1 MSVLVLIAMWRMS
14 EAVPRFRKAVYWGAA
29 PLAVTPLIAWVD
41 APGVLDKMETDELG
55 TMLLALSALLF
66 ALLLAGA
73 AAKYQQLTACAEA
86 FDGSDDAF
94 AAKWRK
100 LCTWMVVLVILFGA
114 VLALTLLLTETQG
127 PFFYLNGGFTLLLAL
142 VPIALGLAAASIVE
156 LVYQY
161 RAAQMLE

>member
-1 MSVLVLIAMWRMS
+1 
-14 EAVPRFRKAVYWGAA
+14 
-29 PLAVTPLIAWVD
+29 
-41 APGVLDKMETDELG
+41 
-55 TMLLALSALLF
+55 
-66 ALLLAGA
+66 
-73 AAKYQQLTACAEA
+73 
-86 FDGSDDAF
+86 
-94 AAKWRK
+94 
-100 LCTWMVVLVILFGA
+100 MVVLVILFGA